1 MKKLILIVLVLHYVE
16 ASSKILKVTGAA
28 STGEDGVLNIGLDL
42 HKILKQ
48 TLS

>member
-1 MKKLILIVLVLHYVE
+1 MRILSVIVLVLYFFE
-16 ASSKILKVTGAA
+16 ASAKILEVTGAA

>member
-16 ASSKILKVTGAA
+16 ASSRILEVNGAA

-42 HKILKQ
+42 HNIFKQ